1 MISGVLRRFDPLLL
15 FATLCLVA
23 ISYFAVRVS
32 SAPELAGRQ
41 LVFLVIGVVVM
52 VMVSQV
58 DVLRMRELKYG
69 HYGLV
74 IIGLILILIL
84 GADTKGARLAI
95 VLGPIQI
102 QWSEF
107 AKVLF
112 AMAIAAELV
121 DRGRQLGDWSTT
133 GRVLAMTAPVL
144 LLLLAEPDL
153 GSALVY
159 VTMLLLMLAVA
170 GVPGRHLQALTA
182 AGLAAVALVL
192 VVLPA
197 GGVNVLKP
205 YQMDRLTSF
214 LDPSGGSDG
223 KMSDEAYQ
231 QQQAMIGIGNGGRV
245 GQGEDAT
252 QSSSGFIPE
261 NQTDF
266 IFAVISERWGFVG
279 AGLVLSLYALLL
291 WRVLRV
297 LIEARS
303 SYEAIVVSGIIGML
317 SFQIFE
323 NVGMNLGIMP
333 ITGVTLPLLS
343 YGGSS
348 VIATL
353 VALGLVHAV
362 HAHARISR
370 DPRVR
375 LQTQLS

>member
-1 MISGVLRRFDPLLL
+1 
-15 FATLCLVA
+15 
-23 ISYFAVRVS
+23 
-32 SAPELAGRQ
+32 
-41 LVFLVIGVVVM
+41 
-52 VMVSQV
+52 
-58 DVLRMRELKYG
+58 
-69 HYGLV
+69 
-74 IIGLILILIL
+74 ILILIL

-95 VLGPIQI
+95 VIGPVQL

-107 AKVLF
+107 AKILF

-121 DRGRQLGDWSTT
+121 DRGREIERWSTT
-133 GRVLAMTAPVL
+133 LRLLALTFPVL
-144 LLLLAEPDL
+144 LLIMAEPDL

-159 VTMLLLMLAVA
+159 VSMLLLMLAVG
-170 GVPGRHLQALTA
+170 GVPGAHLRSL
-182 AGLAAVALVL
+182 AGAGVAVVAMVL
-192 VVLPA
+192 VILPA
-197 GGVNVLKP
+197 VNVQLLQD
-205 YQMDRLTSF
+205 YQVARLTSF
-214 LDPSGGSDG
+214 LDPTGAQDSSSEEGAAS
-223 KMSDEAYQ
+223 AYQ
-231 QQQAMIGIGNGGRV
+231 QNQAMIAIGNGGRL
-245 GQGEDAT
+245 GKGSDSS
-252 QSSSGFIPE
+252 QSTGGYTPE

-266 IFAVISERWGFVG
+266 IFSVIGERWGFVG

-291 WRVLRV
+291 WRVLRI

-362 HAHARISR
+362 HAHARIAR

-375 LQTQLS
+375 LQTQTA

>member
-1 MISGVLRRFDPLLL
+1 MLGATLRRFDPLLL
-15 FATLCLVA
+15 LATVCLVA
-23 ISYFAVRVS
+23 ISYFAVGVS
-32 SAPELAGRQ
+32 AHPTYASRQ
-41 LVFLVIGVVVM
+41 LVFIVIGLIVM
-52 VMVSQV
+52 VGVAQV

-69 HYGLV
+69 HFGLV
-74 IIGLILILIL
+74 IIGLVLILIL
-84 GADTKGARLAI
+84 GSDVNGARLAV

-107 AKVLF
+107 AKLLF

-121 DRGRQLGDWSTT
+121 DRGRQINEWSTT
-133 GRVLAMTAPVL
+133 LRVLALTVPVL
-144 LLLLAEPDL
+144 LLIMAEPDL

-170 GVPGRHLQALTA
+170 GVPARHLQTLGV
-182 AGLAAVALVL
+182 AGLASIALVL

-197 GGVNVLKP
+197 GGVHVLKD

-214 LDPSGGSDG
+214 LDPKGDAGE
-223 KMSDEAYQ
+223 KMSDDAYQ

-245 GQGEDAT
+245 GQGEDAS
-252 QSSSGFIPE
+252 QASSGFIPE

-375 LQTQLS
+375 LQTHT

>member
-1 MISGVLRRFDPLLL
+1 MISGFVRRFDPLLL
-15 FATLCLVA
+15 LASIALVA
-23 ISYFAVRVS
+23 ASYFAVRVS
-32 SAPELAGRQ
+32 SAPELASRQ
-41 LVFLVIGVVVM
+41 LIFIVIGLVVM
-52 VMVSQV
+52 VAVSQV

-74 IIGLILILIL
+74 VIGLILILL
-84 GADTKGARLAI
+84 LADETKGAKLAI
-95 VLGPIQI
+95 VIGPVQL

-121 DRGRQLGDWSTT
+121 DRGRQINEWSTT
-133 GRVLAMTAPVL
+133 GRVLALTAPVL
-144 LLLLAEPDL
+144 LLIMLEPDL

-159 VTMLLLMLAVA
+159 ITMLLLMIAVA
-170 GVPGRHLQALTA
+170 GVPARHLQALAATGVAVIAMALVVMPA
-182 AGLAAVALVL
+182 AGVQVL
-192 VVLPA
+192 QD
-197 GGVNVLKP
+197 

-214 LDPSGGSDG
+214 LDPSNAQGA
-223 KMSDEAYQ
+223 EAYQ
-231 QQQAMIGIGNGGRV
+231 QQQAMIGIGNGGRL
-245 GQGEDAT
+245 GKGEEAT
-252 QSSSGFIPE
+252 QASGGFTPE

-266 IFAVISERWGFVG
+266 IFSVIGERWGFVG

-362 HAHARISR
+362 HAHARIAR

-375 LQTQLS
+375 LQTHTS

>member
-1 MISGVLRRFDPLLL
+1 MISGFFRRFDPLLL
-15 FATLCLVA
+15 LATIGLLVA
-23 ISYFAVRVS
+23 SALAVRVS

-41 LVFLVIGVVVM
+41 LIFTGIGVAVM
-52 VMVSQV
+52 IAVSQV

-74 IIGLILILIL
+74 IIGLILILLL
-84 GADTKGARLAI
+84 GSDTKGARLAI
-95 VLGPIQI
+95 IIGPIQI

-112 AMAIAAELV
+112 ALAIAAELV
-121 DRGRQLGDWSTT
+121 DRQRQITMWNTT
-133 GRVLAMTAPVL
+133 FRVLGLTAPVL
-144 LLLLAEPDL
+144 LLIMAEPDL

-159 VTMLLLMLAVA
+159 VTMLLLMLAVG
-170 GVPGRHLQALTA
+170 GVPGLHLRALAGAGVAVVALT
-182 AGLAAVALVL
+182 LVI
-192 VVLPA
+192 LPA
-197 GGVNVLKP
+197 VGVPVLQQ
-205 YQMDRLTSF
+205 YQTDRLTSF
-214 LDPSGGSDG
+214 LHPGDANAP
-223 KMSDEAYQ
+223 EAYQ
-231 QQQAMIGIGNGGRV
+231 QQQAMIGIGNGGRL
-245 GQGEDAT
+245 GQGERAT
-252 QSSSGFIPE
+252 QSSGGFIPE

-266 IFAVISERWGFVG
+266 IFSVIGERWGFVG
-279 AGLVLSLYALLL
+279 AGLVLSLYALLF
-291 WRVLRV
+291 WRVLRIM
-297 LIEARS
+297 LEARS
-303 SYEAIVVSGIIGML
+303 SYEAIVVSGVIGML

-362 HAHARISR
+362 HAHARIAR

-375 LQTQLS
+375 LQTQTA